1 MFDGSAIATISD
13 WPARFT
19 GMTRCFCA
27 TSFFTSLTISGSISK
42 SFRLIAGT
50 PYCLLRKS
58 VSLCSSI
65 APTLIR
71 AEPIRVPFFCCSS
84 CALRSCWTEIR
95 FSRTSNSPRRPEDM
109 RSLYPLEAG
118 VGWPLAPASS
128 HSSAGRSA
136 MERRSK
142 GSEKKVSRNGRGA
155 CQHHPRLLHIPL
167 DLRGELRHRGKPPLG
182 TQSLQ
187 ELHPDLLPVQI
198 ARPVEQVPLHRH
210 RRPTEG
216 RLGPD
221 VGRTAPPPLGRPG
234 PDRVHPG
241 AGKELAVGIHVGG
254 GPPDAPAAPVAL
266 HHHPVQVEGP
276 AEQGPRRAHPTLEDV
291 LANA

>member
-1 MFDGSAIATISD
+1 MFEGSAIATISD

-27 TSFFTSLTISGSISK
+27 TSFFTSLTISASISK

-109 RSLYPLEAG
+109 RSFYPLEAG
-118 VGWPLAPASS
+118 VGRPLAAASS

-142 GSEKKVSRNGRGA
+142 RSEKKVSRNGRGA
-155 CQHHPRLLHIPL
+155 CQHHPCLLHGAL
-167 DLRGELRHRGKPPLG
+167 DLRGELGHRGGPPLA
-182 TQSLQ
+182 TQSLPQ
-187 ELHPDLLPVQI
+187 LHPDLLPVQI
-198 ARPVEQVPLHRH
+198 ARPAEQMHLHRH
-210 RRPTEG
+210 RGPTEG

-221 VGRTAPPPLGRPG
+221 VGRTAPPTLGDPD
-234 PDRVHPG
+234 PDRVHPR
-241 AGKELAVGIHVGG
+241 AGEQLAVGIHVGG
-254 GPPDAPAAPVAL
+254 RPPDAPTTPVAL
-266 HHHPVQVEGP
+266 
-276 AEQGPRRAHPTLEDV
+276 
-291 LANA
+291 